1 MWKGHKKVFPVY
13 HRHRMFS
20 EVIPSRWVGF
30 IKPEICGSGKVISLV
45 DPSVLDCFYLI
56 VTLWL
61 QPIIKRYSHYKKSLK
76 GNSRLDLYLLPQIFE
91 SSVRD
96 FDL

>member
-1 MWKGHKKVFPVY
+1 MWKGHKNVFPVH
-13 HRHRMFS
+13 HRYRMFS
-20 EVIPSRWVGF
+20 EVIPSLWVGF
-30 IKPEICGSGKVISLV
+30 IKPEICGSGKVMSLV
-45 DPSVLDCFYLI
+45 DPLVLNCFYLI

-61 QPIIKRYSHYKKSLK
+61 QLIIKRYSHYKRSL
-76 GNSRLDLYLLPQIFE
+76 NSGLDLYLLSQMFE